1 MHSEDRPSDRSTFK
15 KRFQKGTATLK
26 KAADTECSTE
36 RFCRHFVAIVET
48 APNSSGAHGSELKPS
63 NGKNSSIP
71 KIIRKKISPKCSCY
85 RFNASERRSSPCCWE
100 SLGIAWGVV
109 CLAMNTCS
117 SVRFPVR
124 IRAKEPT
131 SSKVSIAFL
140 STDFLAEAA
149 SHKLR
154 IGSLPNRQEIL
165 GTKREKD
172 HLLKIWAV
180 PCCGGGIPFWQR
192 S

>member
-1 MHSEDRPSDRSTFK
+1 MHSEDLPSDRSTFK

-48 APNSSGAHGSELKPS
+48 APNSAGAHGSELKPS

-100 SLGIAWGVV
+100 SLGIAWGV

-117 SVRFPVR
+117 SVRFPVK

-131 SSKVSIAFL
+131 APRSALPFCPPTSWRRQPPS
-140 STDFLAEAA
+140 E
-149 SHKLR
+149 LR
-154 IGSLPNRQEIL
+154 IGSLPSESPREIVQNV
-165 GTKREKD
+165 K
-172 HLLKIWAV
+172 KIT
-180 PCCGGGIPFWQR
+180 C
-192 S
+192 